1 MDHLK
6 MGIEMLKPKV
16 TAQQWCCTPF
26 IPIPGSCETSLV
38 YKLSFRK
45 AKTTLSRKTKTKPNQ
60 NENTN
65 KKLPRTKTQR
75 HLPTP
80 ASSPITQKH

>member
-26 IPIPGSCETSLV
+26 IPILGRQRPISGCETSLV

-45 AKTTLSRKTKTKPNQ
+45 AKTNLSRKTKTKM
-60 NENTN
+60 
-65 KKLPRTKTQR
+65 KTQTKNFQEQKPKGTSLPQP
-75 HLPTP
+75 HLP
-80 ASSPITQKH
+80 